1 MLSDHSG
8 VKLGMNNRMKTGEP
22 PNAWNLS
29 NTLLNNPW
37 VKEENLRGTKKKY
50 LELNGDGNT
59 INWWNA
65 AKAVTLNAHV
75 TKEGT
80 SQINNLSSH
89 FKNLKIEEHSGPM
102 ASRKN
107 KDKSRN

>member
-1 MLSDHSG
+1 MIHGSRKKISG
-8 VKLGMNNRMKTGEP
+8 EL
-22 PNAWNLS
+22 
-29 NTLLNNPW
+29 
-37 VKEENLRGTKKKY
+37 KKY

-59 INWWNA
+59 INLWNT

-75 TKEGT
+75 TKEGM
-80 SQINNLSSH
+80 SQINNLNSY